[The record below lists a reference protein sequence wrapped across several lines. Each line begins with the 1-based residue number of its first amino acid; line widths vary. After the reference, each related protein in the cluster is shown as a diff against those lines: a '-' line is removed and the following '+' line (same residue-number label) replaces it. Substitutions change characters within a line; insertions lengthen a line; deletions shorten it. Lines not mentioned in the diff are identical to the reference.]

1 MKHKIIIVDDQ
12 SFPRQLL
19 ASFISETEQYELT
32 AALTNGKDAI
42 EYCRRNAVDLVII
55 DVVLGHGING
65 LDTAKAIKEMRPHL
79 KIIIVT
85 SMPEVS
91 YISKAK
97 TIGVESFWYKEAQ
110 EEPIMKVIEKTLA
123 GESVYP
129 ERSPV
134 VNIGNAK
141 STDFTPTELIVLREM
156 TTGATNLEIAKH
168 LNIEETTIKKHIT
181 NMLKKT
187 GYRNRVELAVKARVH
202 GLVIED

>member
-1 MKHKIIIVDDQ
+1 MKYKIIIVDDQ

-19 ASFISETEQYELT
+19 ASFIKETEQYELT
-32 AALTNGKDAI
+32 AALTNGKDVI
-42 EYCRRNAVDLVII
+42 EFCRRNTVDLVIM

-65 LDTAKAIKEMRPHL
+65 LDTAKAIKEMRPNL

-97 TIGVESFWYKEAQ
+97 AIGVESFWYKEAQ

-129 ERSPV
+129 EHSPV

-156 TTGATNLEIAKH
+156 TTGATNLEIAKR